1 MSRYILDTGI
11 LLGYLRGARYAAYV
25 ESVYSPFKPPN
36 TSAISIVSKAE
47 LYSLAIQF
55 GWGQNKQNALADL
68 LREVPQIDINKEELF
83 RMYAEIDSYSLGKNK
98 SRPLPH
104 GMVTMKMGKN
114 DVWIA
119 ATASVLH
126 ATLLTIDHHF
136 DRLDGVFM
144 TVKYIDQSVTP

>member
-11 LLGYLRGARYAAYV
+11 LLGYLRGARYAAHV
-25 ESVYSPFKPPN
+25 DSIYSPFRSPN

-55 GWGQNKQNALADL
+55 GWGQNKRDALADL
-68 LREVPQIDINKEELF
+68 LRKIPQIDVNREEVF
-83 RMYAEIDSYSLGKNK
+83 RMYAEIDSYSLGRNK
-98 SRPLPH
+98 SHPLPD
-104 GMVTMKMGKN
+104 GIAGTKMGKN
-114 DVWIA
+114 DLWIA

-136 DRLDGVFM
+136 DRLDGEFM
-144 TVKYIDQSVTP
+144 TVKYIDQSATP

>member
-1 MSRYILDTGI
+1 MRLT
-11 LLGYLRGARYAAYV
+11 
-25 ESVYSPFKPPN
+25 
-36 TSAISIVSKAE
+36 SKAFTLLSNHQTQARSQSYQRQ

-98 SRPLPH
+98 SRPLPY
-104 GMVTMKMGKN
+104 GVVTMKMGKN

-136 DRLDGVFM
+136 DGLDGVFM
-144 TVKYIDQSVTP
+144 TVKYIDQSATP